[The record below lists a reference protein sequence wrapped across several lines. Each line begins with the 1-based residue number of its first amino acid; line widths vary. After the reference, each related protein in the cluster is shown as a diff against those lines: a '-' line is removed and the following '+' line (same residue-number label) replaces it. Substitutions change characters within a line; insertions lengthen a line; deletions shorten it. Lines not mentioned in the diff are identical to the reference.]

1 MESLDVETVQR
12 WFDAVPSADRGLPH
26 YLDGPL
32 SATELRVLDAGRRVV
47 VAAMGDGPLS
57 ALRVPDSSSED
68 AADWLATYLAAFAA
82 GLADARRAEGAP
94 AGQASP
100 LHVVAGL
107 ITGAAAVAGRPAT
120 RPLPSAGPDESGR
133 GHLFPS
139 ASEAAHQLGAA
150 AADEAVSG
158 APLDRV
164 TRAAQ
169 AATPR
174 TWEPS
179 PPKNPARITDLH
191 RRRLLCRLI
200 TALATTTAS
209 ATPTVQLPADAPGW
223 RPECV
228 GTPAEHAGEP
238 LLAEI
243 TFLTADEAGAADLEQ
258 VLRASGVP
266 FGTYSNGGSLGFHI
280 HAEQPGAVVSE
291 IFSLV
296 LPFDLSISRLPDRRP

>member
-1 MESLDVETVQR
+1 VTSLDVETVQR

-26 YLDGPL
+26 YLDGAL
-32 SATELRVLDAGRRVV
+32 SAAELQVLDAGRRAV
-47 VAAMGDGPLS
+47 VAAMGDGP
-57 ALRVPDSSSED
+57 ATLRLPDYSSED

-82 GLADARRAEGAP
+82 GLADARRAENAP
-94 AGQASP
+94 AGHASP
-100 LHVVAGL
+100 LHLVAGL
-107 ITGAAAVAGRPAT
+107 ITGAAAVAARPAT
-120 RPLPSAGPDESGR
+120 QPWVQPVEPDAR
-133 GHLFPS
+133 GSTHLFAS

-164 TRAAQ
+164 TRAAH

-179 PPKNPARITDLH
+179 PPQSPALTADLQ
-191 RRRLLCRLI
+191 RRRLLWRLI
-200 TALATTTAS
+200 TALAVATAPV
-209 ATPTVQLPADAPGW
+209 APTVELPADAPGW

-228 GTPAEHAGEP
+228 ATPTEHAGEP

-243 TFLTADEAGAADLEQ
+243 TFLTADEPGAVDLAQ
-258 VLRASGVP
+258 VLRASGLP
-266 FGTYSNGGSLGFHI
+266 FGTYSSGGSLGFHI

-296 LPFDLSISRLPDRRP
+296 LPFDLRISRLADGRP